1 MSSRNFRSK
10 TPDSFTQVGRYS
22 TRTTKNEQT
31 LEAGNSNAKP
41 LPEPEP
47 TSAYSHRDID
57 LCGGPNARSSPQT
70 VDVVHPLFITN
81 PTSQGTACCES
92 SSRPKVAHFNRSV
105 PASSHRPCSS
115 LNCEAARLH
124 CTALYLRCTCIC
136 PHHKPSPKSSTPII
150 TNPCSPR
157 VPFAN

>member
-57 LCGGPNARSSPQT
+57 LCGGPNARSSTHGLFRNVLT
-70 VDVVHPLFITN
+70 VLTTDCGRRPPSFHFITN

-136 PHHKPSPKSSTPII
+136 PHHKPSP
-150 TNPCSPR
+150 
-157 VPFAN
+157 